1 MLFCF
6 LYHYW
11 YFRTF
16 LLSSFSFLQSE
27 QSHTNFTR
35 NFLLT
40 KNFCNI
46 QRHCVCIIKWN
57 SSFNEIWAG
66 HKHQNGNL
74 HKSLEQTHEI
84 KYIPLPQLKT
94 KQCPEFAK
102 NIFLTLS
109 FNELVPNEIWAG
121 HKYQNRSLYNSLEK
135 ENKVWY
141 NPLQHYICTAVE
153 M

>member
-1 MLFCF
+1 MESYQQTNIEYVIHVGFIATGLR
-6 LYHYW
+6 LI
-11 YFRTF
+11 
-16 LLSSFSFLQSE
+16 SF
-27 QSHTNFTR
+27 FTEVQR
-35 NFLLT
+35 NFHLT
-40 KNFCNI
+40 KNFGNI

-102 NIFLTLS
+102 NIFLTVS
-109 FNELVPNEIWAG
+109 FNELEPNEIRAG
-121 HKYQNRSLYNSLEK
+121 
-135 ENKVWY
+135 
-141 NPLQHYICTAVE
+141 PLV
-153 M
+153 